1 MHYRKM
7 YKNNLLDTEKRI
19 QKKLEEKYIV
29 DQKNQEDLISS
40 LQIEIDQIKKERQT
54 QQEAIK
60 K

>member
-19 QKKLEEKYIV
+19 QMKLEEKYKV

-40 LQIEIDQIKKERQT
+40 LQIEIDQIKKERKT
-54 QQEAIK
+54 NTARSY
-60 K
+60 

>member
-19 QKKLEEKYIV
+19 QMKLEEKYIV
-29 DQKNQEDLISS
+29 DQKSQKDLISS

-54 QQEAIK
+54 QQEAINK
-60 K
+60 

>member
-1 MHYRKM
+1 M
-7 YKNNLLDTEKRI
+7 
-19 QKKLEEKYIV
+19 KLEEKYKV

-60 K
+60 